1 MEDKKRKPTTE
12 QKEIIEA
19 TEGNIRVRAV
29 PGSGKTFA
37 LTNRI
42 AYLIQ
47 ELYVEPSSIVAL
59 TFTNKAAGEMKKRLQ
74 GMIGDMATCFMGTF
88 HGFCNL
94 ILKEEIHRLQFPKT
108 FVILDRRA
116 QIDLIREIA
125 EEHQISLKDMK
136 AKDLVDKIAQIKQ
149 SEEYIKP
156 LLHMCD
162 WILDNHTHP
171 DKSVEERVL
180 FYYMKKQRDNYALDF
195 EDIIQLTLYILS
207 HYKEALH
214 KWQSKCQYVLCDE
227 YQDVNAA
234 QDELLT
240 LLSGNYHNLT
250 VVGDDDQC
258 IYGWRG
264 SDVEYMVNFEKQ
276 HEDTQDFSLSENF
289 RSTPE
294 IIDVANCL
302 ISKNQNRLLKTMFTN
317 NPSGKKPVY
326 YMADSEKGE
335 ADFVADTIVKNE
347 GSKYS
352 DFVVLVRAAS
362 QTRALEES
370 FMRRKIPYKIL
381 SGAQFYSSEEIR
393 TVLAYLRLVY
403 ALSDMDFIWAI
414 QHPRCGFG
422 KKSIED
428 LKAYAT
434 ANSLSLMEALGVL
447 IDEKKIVKKAVV
459 SFYEAII
466 DLHDTYMGYT
476 AKDLAGKVLDI
487 GYREELE
494 NDVDQTKIDNVS
506 ELINTIAVMEEENME
521 PLPLEDLLAHFALF
535 SAQDDD
541 TGKNVV
547 RIMTIHTAKGL
558 EFPVVFIPGM
568 VDGQFPSKKLHN
580 RDELEEERR
589 LFYVAITR
597 AMKELYI
604 SSYRNKVEGYPT
616 WPSSFM
622 EDIDYKLLDYC
633 GVKKNTQ
640 TKEVQQLP
648 EKTDFQ
654 VGDKVM
660 HPTFGKGTIV
670 EVNMPRQYYEI
681 YFDKLSS
688 NRQIV
693 FRAKLE
699 PVED

>member
-1 MEDKKRKPTTE
+1 MDDRKRQPTTE
-12 QKEIIEA
+12 QKEIIET

-47 ELYVEPSSIVAL
+47 EMYVEPSSIVAL

-94 ILKEEIHRLQFPKT
+94 ILKEEIHRVRFPKT
-108 FVILDRRA
+108 FVIMDKRA

-125 EEHQISLKDMK
+125 EEHQISLKDIK
-136 AKDLVDKIAQIKQ
+136 AKDFADKIAQYKQ
-149 SEEYIKP
+149 DTRYILA

-162 WILDNHTHP
+162 WILELHTKP
-171 DKSVEERVL
+171 SKSVEERMF
-180 FYYMKKQRDNYALDF
+180 FYYLKKQRDNYALDF
-195 EDIIQLTLYILS
+195 EDIIQLTLYILKS
-207 HYKEALH
+207 RKDALQ
-214 KWQSKCQYVLCDE
+214 KWQNKCQYVLCDE

-240 LLSGNYHNLT
+240 LLSGCYHNLT

-264 SDVEYMVNFEKQ
+264 SDVEYMVNFADN

-294 IIDVANCL
+294 IIDVANSL
-302 ISKNQNRLLKTMFTN
+302 ISKNQNRLLKSMFTN

-335 ADFVADTIVKNE
+335 AEYIADTILKTE
-347 GSKYS
+347 ISRYLYY
-352 DFVVLVRAAS
+352 VVLVRAAS
-362 QTRALEES
+362 QTRALEEA
-370 FMRRKIPYKIL
+370 FMKKKIPYKIL

-393 TVLAYLRLVY
+393 TVLEYLRLVY
-403 ALSDMDFIWAI
+403 ALSDMDFVWAI
-414 QHPRCGFG
+414 QHPRRGFG

-428 LKAYAT
+428 LKVYAT
-434 ANSLSLMEALGVL
+434 ANELSLMEALGVL
-447 IDEKKIVKKAVV
+447 IDEGKIVKKAVV
-459 SFYEAII
+459 SFYEKIM
-466 DLHDTYMGYT
+466 DLHDTYMGYS
-476 AKDLAGKVLDI
+476 AKDLASKVLDI

-521 PLPLEDLLAHFALF
+521 PIPLEELLAHFALF

-541 TGKNVV
+541 TSKNVV

-597 AMKELYI
+597 AMRELYI

-622 EDIDYKLLDYC
+622 EDIDYKLLEYC
-633 GVKKNTQ
+633 GVKKMVRTVE
-640 TKEVQQLP
+640 TQQLP

-654 VGDKVM
+654 VGDNVM
-660 HPTFGKGTIV
+660 HPAFGKGTII

-681 YFDKLSS
+681 FFEKLGG